1 MGAQDGRMGVGG
13 EADGGSRR
21 RRGEEGGPQD
31 GAVGPGQA
39 EAEAQ
44 PIPVPDPIDLLV
56 LTRP

>member
-1 MGAQDGRMGVGG
+1 MAHRETLIRLRAISTFELMTEDQI
-13 EADGGSRR
+13 
-21 RRGEEGGPQD
+21 RRGLEAMRE
-31 GAVGPGQA
+31 AA